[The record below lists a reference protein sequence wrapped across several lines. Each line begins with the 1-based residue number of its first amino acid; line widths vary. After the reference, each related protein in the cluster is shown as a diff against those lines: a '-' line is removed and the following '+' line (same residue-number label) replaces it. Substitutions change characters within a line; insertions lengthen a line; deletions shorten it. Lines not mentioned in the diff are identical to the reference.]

1 LSEYVVLKICTGEQL
16 LATLL
21 NETLDGVTILDPIQ
35 VKLIPMYDE
44 GEYVEQAITNNYCQF
59 SQDRSFTFHWKDVIY
74 CKELDPVM
82 IKYYKKLV
90 LAFGEESRARTAYYR
105 EETKGKDSNDLDKL
119 LDKVSK
125 SIKFH

>member
-1 LSEYVVLKICTGEQL
+1 MNEHVVLKLCTGEQL

-21 NETLDGVTILDPIQ
+21 NETLEGITVLDPIQ
-35 VKLIPMYDE
+35 VKLITAYDE

-59 SQDRSFTFHWKDVIY
+59 TQERRFTFNWKDVIY

-82 IKYYKKLV
+82 VKYYQKLV
-90 LAFGEESRARTAYYR
+90 LAFGEESKSRTAYYK
-105 EETKGKDSNDLDKL
+105 EETKESKDLDKK
-119 LDKVSK
+119 LDKLSK

>member
-1 LSEYVVLKICTGEQL
+1 LNEHVVLKLCTGEQL

-21 NETLDGVTILDPIQ
+21 NETLEGITVLDPIQ
-35 VKLIPMYDE
+35 VKLITAYDE

-59 SQDRSFTFHWKDVIY
+59 TQERRFTFNWKDVIY

-82 IKYYKKLV
+82 VKYYQKLV
-90 LAFGEESRARTAYYR
+90 LAFGEESKSRTAYYK
-105 EETKGKDSNDLDKL
+105 EETKESKDLDKK
-119 LDKVSK
+119 LDKLSK

>member
-1 LSEYVVLKICTGEQL
+1 MSEYVVLKLCTGEQL

-21 NETLDGVTILDPIQ
+21 NETEEGITLLEPIQ
-35 VKLIPMYDE
+35 VKLIPMFDE

-59 SQDRSFTFHWKDVIY
+59 TQDRRFTFNWKDVIY
-74 CKELDPVM
+74 SKELDPVM
-82 IKYYKKLV
+82 VKYYKKLV
-90 LAFGEESRARTAYYR
+90 HAFGEESKARTAYYK
-105 EETKGKDSNDLDKL
+105 EETKDKDSNDLDKL

>member
-1 LSEYVVLKICTGEQL
+1 MSEYAVLKLCTGEQL
-16 LATLL
+16 LAVLL
-21 NETLDGVTILDPIQ
+21 NETIEGVTILDPIQ

-59 SQDRSFTFHWKDVIY
+59 TQDRRFTFNWKDVIY

-90 LAFGEESRARTAYYR
+90 LAFGEESKARTAYYK
-105 EETKGKDSNDLDKL
+105 EETKDSNDLDKL